1 MSKFSDRGYFIKEN
15 GPVYFTKNMDRT
27 VTWFENVLGWY
38 SQIDE
43 RDKNGTG
50 LYGCVY
56 SVPPEIEKSRI
67 APFTGIH
74 LFFGEPKT
82 GLVAFMLVQ
91 GIDSLYKYV
100 KSNGWDDIT
109 EIVKEP
115 WGARLCCILT
125 PDGYELRFFE

>member
-1 MSKFSDRGYFIKEN
+1 MSKLTDRGYVIKEN
-15 GPVYFTKNMDRT
+15 GPVYLTTNMDRT
-27 VTWFENVLGWY
+27 VMWFENVLGWY

-56 SVPPEIEKSRI
+56 SVPQEIVLARI

-74 LFFGEPKT
+74 LFYGEPKT

-91 GIDSLYKYV
+91 GIDSLYQYV
-100 KSNGWDDIT
+100 RRNG
-109 EIVKEP
+109 
-115 WGARLCCILT
+115 
-125 PDGYELRFFE
+125 